1 VDCGALAALIN
12 SAFAIEKFLEGE
24 RTDEE
29 QLREMMQKG
38 QFLLGC
44 DAGGQLVASVYVEV
58 RGSRGY
64 FGMLAVH
71 PAQQKNGLGTKMVG
85 AAEEYCRAKGCGV
98 MDLCVLSLRPELP
111 PLYRKLGY
119 AESGVEE
126 FHPPRAF
133 IGTAECHC
141 IVMSK
146 EL

>member
-1 VDCGALAALIN
+1 
-12 SAFAIEKFLEGE
+12 
-24 RTDEE
+24 
-29 QLREMMQKG
+29 
-38 QFLLGC
+38 
-44 DAGGQLVASVYVEV
+44 
-58 RGSRGY
+58 
-64 FGMLAVH
+64 MLAVH

>member
-1 VDCGALAALIN
+1 M
-12 SAFAIEKFLEGE
+12 
-24 RTDEE
+24 R
-29 QLREMMQKG
+29 KG

-44 DAGGQLVASVYVEV
+44 DAAGQLVASVYVEV

-71 PAQQKNGLGTKMVG
+71 PQQQKNGLGSKMVG
-85 AAEEYCRAKGCGV
+85 AAEEYCRARGCGA
-98 MDLCVLSLRPELP
+98 MDLVVLSLRTELP

-126 FHPPRAF
+126 FHPERAF
-133 IGTAECHC
+133 IGTADCHC

-146 EL
+146 DL